1 MKFIVVLSL
10 FVVGAIAH
18 CDKAPFIRAAWD
30 QVKHNEVDILYNVF
44 KAYPE
49 IQAKFPQFAGKDLE
63 EIKETSQFAVHAT
76 RIINFMSEIISLIG
90 NPAVQS
96 SIDSLL
102 VKMAQ
107 DHKARGVTKELFE
120 KFHVAFMT
128 YLKAHTTWD
137 EKTENAWKV
146 VGDEHHAIV
155 YSILE

>member
-1 MKFIVVLSL
+1 MKFLVILTL
-10 FVVGAIAH
+10 CIAGAIAH
-18 CDKAPFIRAAWD
+18 CDKAPFIKASWN
-30 QVKHNEVDILYNVF
+30 QVKHNEVDILYTVF

-49 IQAKFPQFAGKDLE
+49 IQDRFPQFAGKDLE
-63 EIKETSQFAVHAT
+63 AIKETAEFAVHST
-76 RIINFMSEIISLIG
+76 RIVSFMSEIVSLVG

-96 SIDSLL
+96 SIDLLL
-102 VKMAQ
+102 VKMAN

-120 KFHVAFMT
+120 KFNIAFMG
-128 YLKAHTTWD
+128 YLKSHTTWD